1 MRILRLV
8 TSQSIEEIILKR
20 ARDKLDLDAKVVQA
34 GKFDQKTSD
43 REREELLRNLL
54 GGDEDDDV
62 EKGEREGEIEDGEL
76 NEIIARNE
84 EELEWYIVFFLS
96 IFILF
101 MFVCC
106 V

>member
-1 MRILRLV
+1 MV

-54 GGDEDDDV
+54 GGDDEDDL

-84 EELEWYIVFFLS
+84 EELEWYF
-96 IFILF
+96 
-101 MFVCC
+101 
-106 V
+106 

>member
-1 MRILRLV
+1 MV

-43 REREELLRNLL
+43 REREEMLRNLL
-54 GGDEDDDV
+54 GGDDEDDL

-84 EELEWYIVFFLS
+84 EELEWYF
-96 IFILF
+96 
-101 MFVCC
+101 
-106 V
+106 

>member
-1 MRILRLV
+1 M
-8 TSQSIEEIILKR
+8 KR

-54 GGDEDDDV
+54 GGDDEDDL

-84 EELEWYIVFFLS
+84 EELEWYF
-96 IFILF
+96 
-101 MFVCC
+101 
-106 V
+106 

>member
-1 MRILRLV
+1 LV

-54 GGDEDDDV
+54 GGDDEDDL

-84 EELEWYIVFFLS
+84 EELEWYF
-96 IFILF
+96 
-101 MFVCC
+101 
-106 V
+106 